1 MSLSG
6 TSHHVLPPLASLI
19 TPALRPLPR
28 WPLQALLHLAARHM
42 AQRHPSVFA
51 RLQSLGPVAIAI
63 DVTDLPYVFEFRP
76 NAARHQLRLVERGAA
91 GAAVAAIRGPLM
103 PLLTLLQGRCDGD
116 ALFFSRV
123 LTIEG
128 DTAAVLALRNA
139 IDNADVDLPADFA
152 ALFGP
157 ARGIVEWLARHV
169 ERQYFPLCE
178 RV

>member
-1 MSLSG
+1 MNLTG
-6 TSHHVLPPLASLI
+6 TSRGVPPSLASKI
-19 TPALRPLPR
+19 MPALRPLPR

-51 RLQSLGPVAIAI
+51 RLRPLGPVAIAI
-63 DVTDLPYVFEFRP
+63 DVTDLPFVFEFRP
-76 NAARHQLRLVERGAA
+76 NSADHQLRLIERGAV
-91 GAAVAAIRGPLM
+91 GAAVATIRGPLL
-103 PLLTLLQGRCDGD
+103 PLLTLLQGQCDGD

-157 ARGIVEWLARHV
+157 ARGIIERLVRHA
-169 ERQYFPLCE
+169 ERQYFHLRQ